1 MGWFKKLTGHSFDV
15 GNAVE
20 LLTLGAVDDATARRE
35 LSRIDDKLNLSE
47 YGREVASFSSQVMT
61 AGMWDVT
68 SRRGAVERLLNPR
81 VVNPEIKTPGVPTYD
96 AARMLVDQQDALRK
110 RRGRAASILSE
121 RPSDPLGYTGIAQ
134 ASATQLLGG

>member
-47 YGREVASFSSQVMT
+47 YGREVA
-61 AGMWDVT
+61 
-68 SRRGAVERLLNPR
+68 RLLNPR